1 LFDLR
6 TEMRLRFGCQGL
18 DRSVGDSDRGESG
31 KAGERVRK
39 RDGGGTDDRR
49 LGGAV
54 GAKVGV
60 CVPWDERGLADIV
73 ANGEGLVL
81 GVSTY

>member
-1 LFDLR
+1 MFLLDLR
-6 TEMRLRFGCQGL
+6 AEMRLSFGCQGIG
-18 DRSVGDSDRGESG
+18 GDSDRGEYG

-60 CVPWDERGLADIV
+60 CVPVG
-73 ANGEGLVL
+73 
-81 GVSTY
+81 